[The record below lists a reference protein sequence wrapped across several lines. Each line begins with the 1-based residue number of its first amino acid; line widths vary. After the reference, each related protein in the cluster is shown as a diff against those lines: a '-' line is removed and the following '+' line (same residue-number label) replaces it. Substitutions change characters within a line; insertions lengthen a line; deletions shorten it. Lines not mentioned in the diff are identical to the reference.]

1 MLLRLHAQRNV
12 QLEAITQQCWEK
24 QKDCSTH
31 FIGHN
36 NSSACHLWLPLAP
49 SCSPQT
55 VTPFGC
61 SSISLCFFLPP
72 LLFPTSP
79 RNHPIILTQQ
89 FGKPALE
96 ATLCYHTL
104 KRNALQPGNLKRR
117 DRREFLEFPIF
128 TEFTKRPMMY
138 IVYLKLYLG
147 VTFCFTYFISSDS
160 LKTFPLAYK
169 VE

>member
-1 MLLRLHAQRNV
+1 M
-12 QLEAITQQCWEK
+12 
-24 QKDCSTH
+24 
-31 FIGHN
+31 
-36 NSSACHLWLPLAP
+36 AP
-49 SCSPQT
+49 S
-55 VTPFGC
+55 G
-61 SSISLCFFLPP
+61 SLLQPTDSNTIWLQFYFPLFFLPP

-104 KRNALQPGNLKRR
+104 KRNALQPENLKRR

-138 IVYLKLYLG
+138 VVYLKLYLG